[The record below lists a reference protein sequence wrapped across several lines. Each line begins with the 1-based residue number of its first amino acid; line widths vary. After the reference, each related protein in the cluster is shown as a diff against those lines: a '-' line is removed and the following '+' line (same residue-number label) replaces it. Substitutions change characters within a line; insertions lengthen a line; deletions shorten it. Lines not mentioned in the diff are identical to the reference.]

1 MGIAADLKKDYEAK
15 KEAAKASLELERAEL
30 IPELER
36 IQARL
41 QEIDADL
48 AELNGE
54 PQPAK
59 RGRRVGS
66 KNKKAAEA

>member
-15 KEAAKASLELERAEL
+15 KEAAKTELEKERAEL
-30 IPELER
+30 IPQLEH

-59 RGRRVGS
+59 RGRPVGS
-66 KNKKAAEA
+66 KSKAKEE